1 MVSRFWSRLWWNLA
15 KPEYVFRPAQI
26 LHRLKTRVTAPRDVE
41 TVRLPWGLNLR
52 VRPAELVSRSIWR
65 KGVYDIVMSE
75 VVWRLLSEG
84 ELAVDVGANIG
95 YVTSLMAARVGTGGS
110 VMAYEAHPALV
121 QELRSNAAE
130 WPGVGGVVGVY
141 GIALSNMS
149 GPGFMRIP
157 ADWERNQ
164 GGASVAPAMA
174 NSISDGSVLCPAQ
187 FGRLDDFVSEG
198 TFVGLAKIDVE
209 GHEEAVLRGAERL
222 LGRHGIRDI
231 VFEDHGRYPTSTMSL
246 LERYGYSVFSLVKRL
261 LGPVLGHPSRAGVAP
276 WNDRN
281 YLATSDA
288 TRAAERLGAK
298 GWHVLRRR

>member
-1 MVSRFWSRLWWNLA
+1 
-15 KPEYVFRPAQI
+15 
-26 LHRLKTRVTAPRDVE
+26 
-41 TVRLPWGLNLR
+41 
-52 VRPAELVSRSIWR
+52 
-65 KGVYDIVMSE
+65 MSE

-84 ELAVDVGANIG
+84 ELALDIGANIG
-95 YVTSLMAARVGTGGS
+95 YVTSLMATRVGTGGR
-110 VMAYEAHPALV
+110 VMAYEAHPTLAR
-121 QELRSNAAE
+121 ELRINAAQ
-130 WPGVGGVVGVY
+130 WPGVGGAVGVHE
-141 GIALSNMS
+141 IALSDKS

-164 GGASVAPAMA
+164 GGASVATASA

-209 GHEEAVLRGAERL
+209 GHEGAVLRGAERL
-222 LGRHGIRDI
+222 LARHGIRDI

-246 LERYGYSVFSLVKRL
+246 LERYGYSVFSLVRRL
-261 LGPVLGHPSRAGVAP
+261 LGPALSHPSRAEVAP

-288 TRAAERLGAK
+288 KRAAECIGAK
-298 GWHVLRRR
+298 GWNVLRKR